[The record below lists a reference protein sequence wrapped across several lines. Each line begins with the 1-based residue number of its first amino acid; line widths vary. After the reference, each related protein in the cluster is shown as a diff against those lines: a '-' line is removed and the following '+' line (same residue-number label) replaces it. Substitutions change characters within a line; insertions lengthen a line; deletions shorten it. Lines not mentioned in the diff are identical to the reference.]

1 MSHLKYKKDGS
12 WIDYAT
18 DIYPVGSVYL
28 TYNTTSPA
36 TLFGGT
42 WTRVGDSLDEG
53 GLIGFYCES
62 SKNDGGYD
70 NIGTMAG
77 WTQISLSHMP
87 SHQHKITLTKD
98 AFGVSGA
105 SNYVLM
111 DTTQRNP
118 LTSTGQY
125 TSSVG
130 SSQNF
135 YPRHVTVY
143 MWRRTA

>member
-1 MSHLKYKKDGS
+1 MSHLKYKNNGS
-12 WIDYAT
+12 WVDYAT

-53 GLIGFYCES
+53 GLIGFYCEAS
-62 SKNDGGYD
+62 TTSGGYD
-70 NIGTMAG
+70 SIGTMAG
-77 WTQISLSHMP
+77 WTQILLAHMP
-87 SHQHKITLTKD
+87 EHRHTINLTKNNI
-98 AFGVSGA
+98 GVSNGA
-105 SNYVLM
+105 NFALIDSTQSNA
-111 DTTQRNP
+111 
-118 LTSTGQY
+118 LTSSGQY
-125 TSSVG
+125 TSTTG
-130 SSQNF
+130 ESQTF

>member
-28 TYNTTSPA
+28 TYTTESPA
-36 TLFGGT
+36 NLFGGT

-53 GLIGFYCES
+53 GLIGFYCQS
-62 SKNDGGYD
+62 SKNEGGYD
-70 NIGTMAG
+70 SVGAMAG
-77 WTQISLSHMP
+77 WTQISSSHMP
-87 SHQHKITLTKD
+87 SHRHQITLTKD

-105 SNYVLM
+105 GNYVLM
-111 DTTQRNP
+111 DSTQRNP

-130 SSQNF
+130 SSQAF